1 MNLILKFILL
11 LILAGLPL
19 ITLAQED
26 KQLEEAEAKEE
37 QEADRSIA
45 QEDPQYQKDVPIEE
59 EEDVSLQAPHDMDD
73 SHLLVQKSKKSQY

>member
-1 MNLILKFILL
+1 MHIILKFILL

-26 KQLEEAEAKEE
+26 KQLEEAEEEKEAE
-37 QEADRSIA
+37 RSIA
-45 QEDPQYQKDVPIEE
+45 QENPGQYQKDVPIEE

>member
-45 QEDPQYQKDVPIEE
+45 QEDPKYKKDVPME

-73 SHLLVQKSKKSQY
+73 SRLLSRKQK